1 MARPGDDRLTGAL
14 PKDLERSA
22 ILVDERP
29 AAELAP
35 ARVPLGPA
43 EWVRQN
49 LFSSWFNGVLTVIA
63 GLAGAWLLF
72 QITRWV
78 FVRADWAVL
87 QANLRVYMVGGFP
100 VDQLWRVWTAL
111 YLIVLLAGLSV
122 GALVPPV
129 RTVRGMLIRAAL
141 AVAGTLLVLYL
152 VDGARIL
159 VLIGAAV
166 GTFVA
171 GLVVGRVVGRR
182 LRLTLV
188 MGWVLAF
195 PAVILILRMFGGV
208 PPARWAGFML
218 NLIVAVVAIFVSF
231 PIGVLLALGRRS
243 SLPAVRAFCV
253 GFIELIRGVPLV
265 TLLIFSILVLPLLLP
280 PGISVPRIILAMI
293 MFVVFSSAYVGEIV
307 RGGLQGIPDGQYEA
321 GRALGL
327 PTWRM
332 MALVILPQALRSTI
346 PAMIGHFISLFKDT
360 TLLAALT
367 GFSELLATARRAT
380 AVRFIGA
387 EQEALLSAAL
397 IFWGI
402 AFSMAKWSQR
412 VERRVGVG
420 ER

>member
-1 MARPGDDRLTGAL
+1 MVRPREERLTGTL
-14 PKDLERSA
+14 PEDLERSA
-22 ILVDERP
+22 ILVEDRP
-29 AAELAP
+29 VAEVAP
-35 ARVPLGPA
+35 AKEPLGPG

-49 LFSSWFNGVLTVIA
+49 LFSSWFNGALTVVAAVA
-63 GLAGAWLLF
+63 GGWLLF
-72 QITRWV
+72 QITRW
-78 FVRADWAVL
+78 FFFRAEWAVVK
-87 QANLRVYMVGGFP
+87 ANLRVYMVGGFP
-100 VDQLWRVWTAL
+100 LDQIWRVWTSL
-111 YLIVLLAGLSV
+111 YLVVALAGLSV
-122 GALVPPV
+122 GVVAPRV
-129 RTVRGMLIRAAL
+129 RTLRGILVRVAL
-141 AVAGTLLVLYL
+141 AAVGALLLMYL
-152 VDGARIL
+152 LDGVGIW
-159 VLIGAAV
+159 VLIGVAVAVFAA
-166 GTFVA
+166 GVA
-171 GLVVGRVVGRR
+171 AGRLLGRR
-182 LRLTLV
+182 LRVPLV
-188 MGWVLAF
+188 VGWTLAF
-195 PAVILILRMFGGV
+195 PAVVLIIRAFGGV
-208 PPARWAGFML
+208 PPSRWAGFML

-231 PIGVLLALGRRS
+231 PVGVLLALGRRS
-243 SLPAVRAFCV
+243 TLRAVRVFCV

-280 PGISVPRIILAMI
+280 PGITVPRIMLAMT

-332 MALVILPQALRSTI
+332 MGLVILPQALRHTI

-380 AVRFIGA
+380 AVQFIGA

-402 AFSMAKWSQR
+402 AYAMARWSQR
-412 VERRVGVG
+412 VERRLGVG